1 MKELLIVDDHQG
13 IRLLLKEVFNKE
25 GYLVHLATSGAEA
38 IRLVEKN
45 NLHCVLL
52 DMKIPDMN
60 GLEIINRIK
69 NIKCDLPIIM
79 MSAFSEQTLIE
90 KALEQGASSFF
101 TKPFNIHDL
110 ITTVKNKVYI
120 DKNQNQP

>member
-38 IRLVEKN
+38 IRLVEKY

-60 GLEIINRIK
+60 GLEIIKRIK
-69 NIKCDLPIIM
+69 NINCDLPIIM

-90 KALEQGASSFF
+90 KALEQGASCFF

-120 DKNQNQP
+120 DKNQNEQ